1 MEQIQG
7 GLTMAFN
14 FSKYSFRGIQ
24 DLCRKYHRQIVASP
38 DKNNLKS
45 VLDGRRVRFIN
56 PLGEFD
62 YTYFGEFTFDGD
74 VMILWTKKME
84 YTRFHKPL
92 DTFTLWSQVPVIFAG
107 VDTRFKDDQYQE
119 IFTGDVVSY
128 KGYTSFVRYFGDSTI
143 PGLAGDNCD
152 IQFERN
158 GEMHK
163 EGTIFSGI
171 QPTLFKEFTIE
182 KLYWPTAQFV
192 PHSISREEVIERA
205 SKANGKPQFTEEFKP
220 NRKGRQKIYTEL
232 SEILREGDILCYL
245 EKEMVEGE
253 ENLGILMCADNI
265 PDDYH
270 GEEHSIE
277 LATADDFYNSIKTA
291 FHEFLQY
298 AHNNPEKTFVLCDFK
313 EALEINKYEKK
324 KTALQF
330 WEWYEYKIPNVI
342 MPFWILNNIA
352 GWDMIGRD

>member
-1 MEQIQG
+1 MG
-7 GLTMAFN
+7 FN
-14 FSKYSFRGIQ
+14 KFSFRGIQ
-24 DLCRKYHRQIVASP
+24 ELYQRHKRDIYMSLDRET
-38 DKNNLKS
+38 LKS
-45 VLDGRRVRFIN
+45 VLDNRRVRFIN

-74 VMILWTKKME
+74 VMILLTKDHK
-84 YTRFHKPL
+84 YTKFHKAL
-92 DTFTLWSQVPVIFAG
+92 NLSTLWSQVPVIFAG
-107 VDTRFKDDQYQE
+107 VDTRYRDDQNQE

-128 KGYTSFVRYFGDSTI
+128 KGYTSFVRYFGDSSV

-158 GEMHK
+158 GDMHK
-163 EGTIFSGI
+163 EGTVFSGI
-171 QPTLFKEFTIE
+171 QPTLFKEFVIE
-182 KLYWPTAQFV
+182 RLYWPTEQFV
-192 PHSISREEVIERA
+192 PYGISRDEAIARA
-205 SKANGKPQFTEEFKP
+205 SKAKSQPQFTDDFKP
-220 NRKGRQKIYTEL
+220 NRKGRQKIYTDL

-253 ENLGILMCADNI
+253 ENLGIMMCADNI

-313 EALEINKYEKK
+313 EALEINKYEEQ

-330 WEWYEYKIPNVI
+330 WEWYEFKIPNVI
-342 MPFWILNNIA
+342 MPFWISNKIA

>member
-1 MEQIQG
+1 MK
-7 GLTMAFN
+7 FN
-14 FSKYSFRGIQ
+14 FSKYSFRGLQ
-24 DLCRKYHRQIVASP
+24 DLCREHRRKIMMSL
-38 DKNNLKS
+38 DRESLKAI
-45 VLDGRRVRFIN
+45 LDNRRVRFVN
-56 PLGEFD
+56 PLGNFD
-62 YTYFGEFTFDGD
+62 YAYFGEFTFDGD

-92 DTFTLWSQVPVIFAG
+92 DTFSLWSQVPVVFAG
-107 VDTRFKDDQYQE
+107 VDTRYRDDQNQE

-128 KGYTSFVRYFGDSTI
+128 KGYTSFVRYIGESKV

-152 IQFERN
+152 VQFERN

-163 EGTIFSGI
+163 EGTVFSDI
-171 QPTLFKEFTIE
+171 NPTLFKEFVIE
-182 KLYWPTAQFV
+182 DLYWPTNQFV
-192 PHSISREEVIERA
+192 PYGISRNEAIERA
-205 SKANGKPQFTEEFKP
+205 SKAKIQPHFTEDFKPQ
-220 NRKGRQKIYTEL
+220 RRGRRLIYQQL
-232 SEILREGDILCYL
+232 SEVLRENDILCYL
-245 EKEMVEGE
+245 AKEMIEGE
-253 ENLGILMCADNI
+253 EHLGIMQCADNI
-265 PDDYH
+265 PDDYT

-313 EALEINKYEKK
+313 EALEITKYEEQ

-330 WEWYEYKIPNVI
+330 WEWYEFKIPNVI

>member
-1 MEQIQG
+1 MK
-7 GLTMAFN
+7 FN
-14 FSKYSFRGIQ
+14 FSKYSFRGLQ
-24 DLCRKYHRQIVASP
+24 DLCREHRRKIMMSL
-38 DKNNLKS
+38 DRESLKAI
-45 VLDGRRVRFIN
+45 LDNRRVRFVN
-56 PLGEFD
+56 PLGNFD
-62 YTYFGEFTFDGD
+62 YAYFGEFTFDGD

-92 DTFTLWSQVPVIFAG
+92 DTFSLWSQVPVVFAG
-107 VDTRFKDDQYQE
+107 VDTRYRDDQNQE

-128 KGYTSFVRYFGDSTI
+128 KGYTSFVRYFGNSSV

-152 IQFERN
+152 VQFERN
-158 GEMHK
+158 GDMHK
-163 EGTIFSGI
+163 DGTVFSGI
-171 QPTLFKEFTIE
+171 EPTLFKEFVIE
-182 KLYWPTAQFV
+182 KLYWLVTQFV
-192 PHSISREEVIERA
+192 PHGISRDETISRA
-205 SKANGKPQFTEEFKP
+205 SKSKSHPQFTDDFKP
-220 NRKGRQKIYTEL
+220 QRRGRQLIYQQL
-232 SEILREGDILCYL
+232 SEVLRENDILCYL
-245 EKEMVEGE
+245 AKEMIEGE
-253 ENLGILMCADNI
+253 EHLGIIQCADNI
-265 PDDYH
+265 PDDYT

-298 AHNNPEKTFVLCDFK
+298 AHNNPEKTFVFCDFK
-313 EALEINKYEKK
+313 EALEINKYEEQ